1 MNLAV
6 YQMFRFPVE
15 YSERSSC
22 RRIALRLV
30 TAVRALNEFVGARVG
45 RFDLCPPL
53 LRGSS
58 PTAWWFLRCRPEGA
72 RVEVHLQA
80 DRSEASFA
88 AIGISPSELRKL
100 PREERQAILAAT
112 SALAEEVY
120 RDDKD
125 LTGFVAFSEEI
136 DDDSGNSG
144 I

>member
-1 MNLAV
+1 MSTIVAGVVTNGLVVPAV
-6 YQMFRFPVE
+6 
-15 YSERSSC
+15 
-22 RRIALRLV
+22 
-30 TAVRALNEFVGARVG
+30 
-45 RFDLCPPL
+45 PL
-53 LRGSS
+53 
-58 PTAWWFLRCRPEGA
+58 PEGA